1 MSRETYRPDIDGLR
15 AVAVL
20 AVVIYHAFPT
30 ALPGGFT
37 GVDIFFV
44 ISGYLISGILFKSLS
59 EEKFSFSEFYAR
71 RIRRLFPALITV
83 LALCLGYGWLI
94 LLPSEYQQLGKHT
107 AAGAL
112 FIQNFI
118 FWKEV
123 GYFDSAASLKP
134 LLHLWSLAIE
144 EQYYI
149 IFPPLLIVL
158 WKWKNKLSIS
168 GVLGLLLICSFIA
181 NLVMSYQNKA
191 SDFFLLTYRAWEFL
205 GGSLLA
211 WRHYN
216 IGESRRIS
224 CNWMS
229 SVGAIFIVL
238 GLAAIDQDAPY
249 PGWRALLPVMGTLLL
264 IAAGKQATI
273 NRFFLSHPVAI
284 WIGLIS
290 YPLYLFHWPIFSFLH
305 IVKGENPGG
314 FYLAVGIL
322 LSFVCSILT
331 YYLIEKKIR
340 HYSSRWTV
348 PALITA
354 FLLTGLIGLLISK
367 EVIVPKHNTVS
378 LAKVSQAIKDN
389 GVQDGFETIPDTK
402 FGKIRRIGGDGLQ
415 TVFLGDSHM
424 QQYAPRMD
432 VILENAN
439 NESRGAIFIAAPA
452 TLPIQGLVTPEWNN
466 GQDLMVSFWKEV
478 KENPKIDR
486 VVIGARWGTNAFSS
500 NSKCHYNGLSLSD
513 PSSLEVVMWELEKN
527 VRILQEMGK
536 TVYLLLNIPTGF
548 ELDPKNL
555 YVRGFISPIS
565 SGVRRLKVADFLQ
578 IDKPFRDKL
587 LAISQ
592 STGAII
598 IDPIPSLS
606 ENNFCTAVNADGPI
620 RCDDSHLR
628 PSYVRE
634 HVKYLD
640 ATVNP

>member
-1 MSRETYRPDIDGLR
+1 MSKETYRPDIDGLR

-20 AVVIYHAFPT
+20 AVVIYHAFPK
-30 ALPGGFT
+30 ALPGGFV

-59 EEKFSFSEFYAR
+59 NGTFSFAEFYSR
-71 RIRRLFPALITV
+71 RIRRLFPALVTV
-83 LALCLGYGWLI
+83 LVLCLGYGWLV
-94 LLPSEYQQLGKHT
+94 LLPSEYQQVGKHT

-112 FIQNFI
+112 FIQNII

-134 LLHLWSLAIE
+134 LLHLWSLAVE

-158 WKWKNKLSIS
+158 WRCKKKCSIGS
-168 GVLGLLLICSFIA
+168 ILVILLFVSFIA
-181 NLVMSYQNKA
+181 NLAMSYQNKA

-205 GGSLLA
+205 GGSFLA
-211 WRHYN
+211 WQHYS
-216 IGESRRIS
+216 IGETRRCS
-224 CNWMS
+224 CNRRS
-229 SVGAIFIVL
+229 ILGALFIVV
-238 GLAAIDQDAPY
+238 GLAAIGQGAPY
-249 PGWRALLPVMGTLLL
+249 PGWRALLPVTGTLLL
-264 IAAGKQATI
+264 IAAGKQAMI
-273 NRFFLSHPVAI
+273 NKFFLSHPVAI

-322 LSFVCSILT
+322 LSFVFSILT
-331 YYLIEKKIR
+331 YYFIEKKIR
-340 HYSSRWTV
+340 HNSSRWTV
-348 PALITA
+348 PALTTA
-354 FLLTGLIGLLISK
+354 FLFTGLIGLLTWK
-367 EVIVPKHNTVS
+367 EIIVPKHNN
-378 LAKVSQAIKDN
+378 LDFIKVSKAIKDN
-389 GVQDGFETIPDTK
+389 VVQDSFEIIPDTK
-402 FGKIRRIGGDGLQ
+402 YGKIRRIGGNGQQ

-432 VILENAN
+432 VILGNGN

-452 TLPIQGLVTPEWNN
+452 TLPIQGLVTPDWNN

-486 VVIGARWGTNAFSS
+486 VVIAARWWGAFSS
-500 NSKCHYNGLSLSD
+500 NSKAHYYGLSLSD
-513 PSSLEVVMWELEKN
+513 PSSLEVIMKELEKN

-536 TVYLLLNIPTGF
+536 KVYLLVDIPTGS

-578 IDKPFRDKL
+578 IDKPFGDKL

-592 STGAII
+592 STGATI
-598 IDPIPSLS
+598 IDPIPFLS
-606 ENNFCTAVNADGPI
+606 ENNFCIAVNEDGPI

-640 ATVNP
+640 ATVKP

>member
-1 MSRETYRPDIDGLR
+1 MSKESYRPHIDGLR

-20 AVVIYHAFPT
+20 AVVFYHAFPS
-30 ALPGGFT
+30 ALPGGFS

-44 ISGYLISGILFKSLS
+44 ISGYLISGILFRCLAQ
-59 EEKFSFSEFYAR
+59 EKFSFSEFYAR

-83 LALCLGYGWLI
+83 LVLSLGYGWFV
-94 LLPSEYQQLGKHT
+94 LLPSEYQQVGKHT

-118 FWKEV
+118 FWQEV

-144 EQYYI
+144 EQYYV
-149 IFPPLLIVL
+149 IFPPLLILL
-158 WKWKNKLSIS
+158 WKWRNKWAIS
-168 GVLGLLLICSFIA
+168 GPLWILFIASFIA
-181 NLVMSYQNKA
+181 NLAMSYQNKA
-191 SDFFLLTYRAWEFL
+191 SDFFLLTYRAWELL

-211 WRHYN
+211 WYHFN
-216 IGESRRIS
+216 IGESKRNS
-224 CNWMS
+224 CNWRS
-229 SVGAIFIVL
+229 IVGAIFIVL
-238 GLAAIDQDAPY
+238 GFAVIDQHAPY
-249 PGWRALLPVMGTLLL
+249 PGWRAVLPVAGTLLL
-264 IAAGKQATI
+264 IGAGKQAII
-273 NRFFLSHPVAI
+273 NRFFLSHPAAI

-340 HYSSRWTV
+340 HNPSRWIV
-348 PALITA
+348 PTLITA
-354 FLLTGLIGLLISK
+354 FVVIGLIGLLISK
-367 EVIVPKHNTVS
+367 EVIVPKHNT
-378 LAKVSQAIKDN
+378 LAFTKVSQAMKDN

-402 FGKIRRIGGDGLQ
+402 YGKIRRIGGNGLQ

-432 VILENAN
+432 VILKNGN

-486 VVIGARWGTNAFSS
+486 VVIGARWGGGAFSS
-500 NSKCHYNGLSLSD
+500 NSKAYYYGLSLSD
-513 PSSLEVVMWELEKN
+513 PSSLDVVMWELEKN

-536 TVYLLLNIPTGF
+536 KVYLLLDIPTGS

-555 YVRGFISPIS
+555 YVRSFISPIS

-592 STGAII
+592 STGATI
-598 IDPIPSLS
+598 IDPIPFLS
-606 ENNFCTAVNADGPI
+606 ENNFCTAVNEDGPI

-628 PSYVRE
+628 PGYVRE

-640 ATVNP
+640 ITVKP

>member
-1 MSRETYRPDIDGLR
+1 M
-15 AVAVL
+15 AVL
-20 AVVIYHAFPT
+20 AVVFFHAFPS
-30 ALPGGFT
+30 ALPGGFS

-44 ISGYLISGILFKSLS
+44 ISGYLISGILFKSLAQ
-59 EEKFSFSEFYAR
+59 EKFSFSEFYAR
-71 RIRRLFPALITV
+71 RIRRLFPALITALV
-83 LALCLGYGWLI
+83 LSLGYGWFV
-94 LLPSEYQQLGKHT
+94 LLPGEYQQVGKHT

-118 FWKEV
+118 FWQEV

-144 EQYYI
+144 EQYYVV
-149 IFPPLLIVL
+149 FPSLLILL
-158 WKWKNKLSIS
+158 WNWRNKWSI
-168 GVLGLLLICSFIA
+168 GGLLLILLIVSFIA

-191 SDFFLLTYRAWEFL
+191 SDFFLLTYRAWELL

-211 WRHYN
+211 WYHFN
-216 IGESRRIS
+216 IGESQRNS
-224 CNWMS
+224 CNWRS
-229 SVGAIFIVL
+229 IVGAIFIVL
-238 GLAAIDQDAPY
+238 GLAAIDQHAPY
-249 PGWRALLPVMGTLLL
+249 PGWRALLPVTGTLLL
-264 IAAGKQATI
+264 IGAGKQAII

-314 FYLAVGIL
+314 FYMGLGIL
-322 LSFVCSILT
+322 LSFVFSILT

-340 HYSSRWTV
+340 HNSSRWTV
-348 PALITA
+348 PALIIA
-354 FLLTGLIGLLISK
+354 FLFTGLIGFLIWR
-367 EVIVPKHNTVS
+367 EVIVPRHNS
-378 LAKVSQAIKDN
+378 LNLNKVSQAMKDN

-402 FGKIRRIGGDGLQ
+402 YGKIRRIGGDGLQ

-432 VILENAN
+432 VILKNGN

-500 NSKCHYNGLSLSD
+500 NSKAHYYGLSLSD

-536 TVYLLLNIPTGF
+536 KVYLLLNIPTGF

-565 SGVRRLKVADFLQ
+565 PGVRRLKVADFLQ

-592 STGAII
+592 STGATI
-598 IDPIPSLS
+598 IDPIPFLS
-606 ENNFCTAVNADGPI
+606 ENIFCIAVKEDGPI

-628 PSYVRE
+628 PGYVRE